1 MSPSELRTLSC
12 AFDESGAAIVAYAE
26 YALALL
32 HCRHAARGCATDL
45 VLAARHA
52 DEAARWLG
60 VAPIGELDSTQF
72 DVARGRLEQVLIEL
86 ARALEAR
93 AAKAGR

>member
-12 AFDESGAAIVAYAE
+12 AFDASCTSIVACAE

-32 HCRHAARGCATDL
+32 HCRRAARGCAADL
-45 VLAARHA
+45 LAAARHA

-60 VAPIGELDSTQF
+60 VAPVGELAEAQF
-72 DVARGRLEQVLIEL
+72 DAAFARLEQSLQQL
-86 ARALEAR
+86 ARELEAR
-93 AAKAGR
+93 GAKGGR